1 MLSSVFYFYSI
12 YSIPKFSLTCEAKL
26 ETVYY
31 MSEIKLDPN
40 KWVKRYANYLY
51 NYTIVRVN
59 DHEVAQDIVSETFL
73 AALRSKDNF
82 QGKSAERTWLVAI
95 LKHKI
100 IDYYRRKNSIKG
112 SAEVRVDWYD
122 EEQEGDW
129 LEQRVED
136 ERNLNIGETIENQE
150 LGAAILE
157 CLDTLDEKHAEIF
170 RLRTI
175 ENYETEAICN
185 EFDITPSNLW
195 VIVHR
200 ARTAMVKCLEKNW
213 I

>member
-1 MLSSVFYFYSI
+1 M
-12 YSIPKFSLTCEAKL
+12 
-26 ETVYY
+26 
-31 MSEIKLDPN
+31 
-40 KWVKRYANYLY
+40 Y

-82 QGKSAERTWLVAI
+82 KGKSTERTWLIAI

-100 IDYYRRKNSIKG
+100 IDYYRRKSSAKG
-112 SAEVRVDWYD
+112 YAEVVIDWQD

-136 ERNLNIGETIENQE
+136 KRNLNISDVIENKE
-150 LGAAILE
+150 LGVAILA

-195 VIVHR
+195 VIIHR
-200 ARTAMVKCLEKNW
+200 ARKAMMECLQKNW